1 MLAYINRKKQCISC
15 MKTLSDQD
23 VVAVRKKIEKIIR
36 KTKERIKEIEENYN
50 LQGGNN
56 GMDPT
61 PMIREI

>member
-1 MLAYINRKKQCISC
+1 